1 MHLRVLEAV
10 VLLQPEVDERL
21 VEPVRNGRAL
31 GHLGRVRVRAGA
43 RVRARVMARARV
55 RVRVRVTVRV
65 RVWVR
70 VRDRIRVRYRVR
82 VGLLEGEQLRK
93 VINSDLVAGHGC

>member
-55 RVRVRVTVRV
+55 RVRVGVGVRV
-65 RVWVR
+65 E
-70 VRDRIRVRYRVR
+70 VR
-82 VGLLEGEQLRK
+82 VGVSVRVGAGARVARLPGFNEAEGW
-93 VINSDLVAGHGC
+93 G

>member
-31 GHLGRVRVRAGA
+31 GHLGRVRVRARARA
-43 RVRARVMARARV
+43 RVRARTRARARV
-55 RVRVRVTVRV
+55 RVRVRVRLPAHHWQLVLGTARYLGRV
-65 RVWVR
+65 R
-70 VRDRIRVRYRVR
+70 IGMR
-82 VGLLEGEQLRK
+82 VGVGGR
-93 VINSDLVAGHGC
+93 G